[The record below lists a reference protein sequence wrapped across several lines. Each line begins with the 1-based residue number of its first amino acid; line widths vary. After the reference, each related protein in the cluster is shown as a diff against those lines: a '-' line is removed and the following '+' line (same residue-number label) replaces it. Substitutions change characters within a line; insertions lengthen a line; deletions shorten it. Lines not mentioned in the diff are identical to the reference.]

1 MAAIRHDKNKAT
13 NRPTLDDIL
22 NGPDEF
28 GLLDVQARR
37 VSRNAPLEVTN
48 FEEISAFVDEHG
60 RPPNQQGDLSEKL
73 LARRLAGYQGNPAL
87 HDTLNPYDR
96 HGLLN
101 VADAAANETTS
112 TSPAAV
118 SADSDT
124 VAPSPAVAGADSKPS
139 DAAADIPKR
148 SLDAEEVT
156 SLDDI
161 FASAEFDE
169 LDLGDDSIFDIRHV
183 PAVSD
188 REQPDEIAQR
198 TVCHDFYEFEHIF
211 HDLHEGL
218 KNGSIQ
224 TTRFQQSSTVQEGD
238 AFIMEGVLC
247 LIDKIGEYR
256 LDSTGRY
263 DPRLRVIFENGTES
277 NHLLQSLAKRLFADE
292 TGRRIVRDAESVVD
306 AFNNISHRDKR
317 AGQIYFVSSLS
328 DNPTLKAVPNLIKIG
343 YTEQTVEERTK
354 NAARDI
360 AFLEAPVKIL
370 ASIEC
375 YNLNPN
381 KFETLIHGFLHAQ
394 RLKMTLTGRDGKA
407 YNPREWFSVPLDT
420 AREVVRR
427 IIDGSIVQYR
437 MDNTTNRLVQKRS
450 TDAPA

>member
-1 MAAIRHDKNKAT
+1 MAAIRHDKSKASS
-13 NRPTLDDIL
+13 RPTLDDIL

-37 VSRNAPLEVTN
+37 VSRKAPLELTN
-48 FEEISAFVDEHG
+48 FDEISAFIDMHG
-60 RPPNQQGDLSEKL
+60 RPPNHDGDLSEKL
-73 LARRLAGYQGNPAL
+73 LARRLAGYQANPAL
-87 HDTLNPYDR
+87 HDTLGPYDR
-96 HGLLN
+96 HGLLI
-101 VADAAANETTS
+101 VADAAATGNAPVS
-112 TSPAAV
+112 SPAAV
-118 SADSDT
+118 RADSE
-124 VAPSPAVAGADSKPS
+124 PSG
-139 DAAADIPKR
+139 DAAIPKPN
-148 SLDAEEVT
+148 LNAEEVT

-169 LDLGDDSIFDIRHV
+169 LDLGDNSIFDIRHV
-183 PAVSD
+183 PDVSD

-211 HDLHEGL
+211 RNLHEGL
-218 KNGSIQ
+218 KNGSVQ
-224 TTRFQQSSTVQEGD
+224 TTRFQQSSQVQEGD

-247 LIDKIGEYR
+247 LIDKIGEHR

-328 DNPTLKAVPNLIKIG
+328 DNPTLKVIPNLIKIG
-343 YTEQTVEERTK
+343 YTEQTVEERTR
-354 NAARDI
+354 NATRDI

-394 RLKMTLTGRDGKA
+394 RLTMTLTGRDGKA
-407 YNPREWFSVPLDT
+407 YHPREWFSVPMDT

-427 IIDGSIVQYR
+427 IIDGSIVLYR
-437 MDNTTNRLVQKRS
+437 MDNTTNRLVKKRS
-450 TDAPA
+450 TDEPA

>member
-1 MAAIRHDKNKAT
+1 MAAIRHDKSKAFS
-13 NRPTLDDIL
+13 RPTLDDIL

-37 VSRNAPLEVTN
+37 VGRNAPLELTN
-48 FEEISAFVDEHG
+48 FEEISAFADVHG
-60 RPPNQQGDLSEKL
+60 RPPSQEGDLSEKL
-73 LARRLAGYQGNPAL
+73 LARRLAGYQTNPAL
-87 HDTLNPYDR
+87 HDTLSPYDR
-96 HGLLN
+96 HGLLI
-101 VADAAANETTS
+101 VADAAPANETLGS
-112 TSPAAV
+112 SPAAV
-118 SADSDT
+118 RADSE
-124 VAPSPAVAGADSKPS
+124 PSGAATDHGPMRKPS
-139 DAAADIPKR
+139 M
-148 SLDAEEVT
+148 DAEEVT

-161 FASAEFDE
+161 FASAEFSE

-211 HDLHEGL
+211 RDLHEGL
-218 KNGSIQ
+218 KNRSIQ
-224 TTRFQQSSTVQEGD
+224 TTRFQQSSKVQEGD

-247 LIDKIGEYR
+247 LIDKIGEHR

-263 DPRLRVIFENGTES
+263 DPRLRIIFENGTES

-292 TGRRIVRDAESVVD
+292 TGRRIVRDPESVVD

-328 DNPTLKAVPNLIKIG
+328 DNPTLKAIPNLIKIG
-343 YTEQTVEERTK
+343 YTEQTVEERTR

-360 AFLEAPVKIL
+360 AFLEAPIKIL

-394 RLKMTLTGRDGKA
+394 RLTMTLTGRDGKT

-437 MDNTTNRLVQKRS
+437 MDNTTNRLVKKRA
-450 TDAPA
+450 TDTPA